1 MTAAACN
8 LQHISRMLRNDL
20 YFSSNGNEIGDEI
33 SKQAIKTRQ
42 LIQNYVKFQ
51 WSVFIFLN
59 TSFHAFVLRKFPLSL
74 FNTLSCHTWLPPRQF
89 PTIPSLSNTYF
100 SWREFWSV
108 TSRNDRGSL
117 FSCSRGWPDTF
128 DAFLLMR
135 CTLISLKTAPT
146 SVAEISRFQW

>member
-51 WSVFIFLN
+51 WNVFIFLN
-59 TSFHAFVLRKFPLSL
+59 TSFHAFVLRMFPLSL
-74 FNTLSCHTWLPPRQF
+74 FNTLSCHT
-89 PTIPSLSNTYF
+89 
-100 SWREFWSV
+100 
-108 TSRNDRGSL
+108 
-117 FSCSRGWPDTF
+117 
-128 DAFLLMR
+128 
-135 CTLISLKTAPT
+135 
-146 SVAEISRFQW
+146 